1 LLRADCLVQDLDWWV
16 IGKTTRTAAR
26 APFRNPCGRTVGHR
40 CAFPHRP
47 EGSAGFRNRPSRE
60 GRVIKL
66 RSVFSACSAR
76 SSHWCRSC
84 SNFALVTGSTAASAD
99 AHICALTAEDI
110 LIEHSSNAAGADCHG
125 RFTLAPIVTADLHG
139 CIGRARLTKSQ
150 NLACRTTTSRPGG
163 CTPPV
168 AASGILSQ
176 RHRVAARGWSF
187 GLRRPFPSPMVNAS
201 QFECA
206 LRNSCGP
213 HDQGT
218 FEVTFEFPVGC
229 KVMVDAAIR
238 VLSLVNQLAARN
250 TARAPQLR

>member
-1 LLRADCLVQDLDWWV
+1 LPREEGRDPKRSRADCLVQDLDWWA
-16 IGKTTRTAAR
+16 IGKTPTTAAP

-76 SSHWCRSC
+76 SSHWCCSC

-99 AHICALTAEDI
+99 ARICALTAEDI

-150 NLACRTTTSRPGG
+150 KRFHSR
-163 CTPPV
+163 
-168 AASGILSQ
+168 
-176 RHRVAARGWSF
+176 
-187 GLRRPFPSPMVNAS
+187 
-201 QFECA
+201 
-206 LRNSCGP
+206 
-213 HDQGT
+213 
-218 FEVTFEFPVGC
+218 VGC
-229 KVMVDAAIR
+229 R
-238 VLSLVNQLAARN
+238 WR
-250 TARAPQLR
+250 R